1 MQQHTT
7 NPTIDTLETLYWQ
20 ARDSGRDALAKAIG
34 LALDAA
40 IEVKADEDRPL
51 RNLLPLDSET
61 PTDHDD
67 DEYTNADL
75 YGPVTEL
82 PSTSQPTAEVSK
94 STPTSASFSR
104 WTQKCAECNRVF
116 DMDVDIDANE
126 WQYGHDCETPTN
138 HTDTTANVEECD
150 GWLITG
156 PRWDAHRNE
165 PLLCW
170 KCGRSVQH

>member
-1 MQQHTT
+1 MQQNTT
-7 NPTIDTLETLYWQ
+7 NPTI
-20 ARDSGRDALAKAIG
+20 
-34 LALDAA
+34 
-40 IEVKADEDRPL
+40 
-51 RNLLPLDSET
+51 
-61 PTDHDD
+61 DD

-126 WQYGHDCETPTN
+126 WQYGHDCETPTD
-138 HTDTTANVEECD
+138 HDDAPAH
-150 GWLITG
+150 GM
-156 PRWDAHRNE
+156 PRPRF
-165 PLLCW
+165 PLAWCQW
-170 KCGRSVQH
+170 CRTIDCVCM